1 MHALQLQKKTSPVWK
16 REPDVSRP
24 CFLSCNPAGRWT
36 KDYKCL
42 CLHFQ
47 LHLSCHSP
55 LSQQFSLFF
64 FLTCLL
70 AAARA
75 IQQFPSPIFTRV
87 QILLSSHGSC
97 FSLACSLIS
106 CHHSLLCPTTG
117 SCCTGGDEQK
127 HGEGKADTKGCAFKG
142 AANNFEFLGIN
153 RSILLWIKWFD
164 GFPNRCCSQLTS
176 SFTYITD
183 QN

>member
-1 MHALQLQKKTSPVWK
+1 MPFNYKKKLLLFGRGNLVFQ
-16 REPDVSRP
+16 D
-24 CFLSCNPAGRWT
+24 PA
-36 KDYKCL
+36 
-42 CLHFQ
+42 
-47 LHLSCHSP
+47 
-55 LSQQFSLFF
+55 FSLATQQADGPKITNAFVCISSSTSLATPHYHNSSVFF

-117 SCCTGGDEQK
+117 SCCTGGDEQE

-153 RSILLWIKWFD
+153 RSILL
-164 GFPNRCCSQLTS
+164 
-176 SFTYITD
+176 
-183 QN
+183 